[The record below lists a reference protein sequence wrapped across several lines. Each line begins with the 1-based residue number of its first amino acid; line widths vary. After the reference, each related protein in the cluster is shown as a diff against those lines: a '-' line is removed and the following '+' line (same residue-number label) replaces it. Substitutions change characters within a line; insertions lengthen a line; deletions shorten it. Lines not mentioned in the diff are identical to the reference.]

1 MKVLVLVEGE
11 AGEVAETSL
20 QAITA
25 ARALGQIE
33 AVTTSALGE
42 AAPALASHGVAIEHR
57 MEGPLLDDYAPEAWA
72 ESMVQLVA
80 EVGPGAVMAA
90 GSERG
95 NEVMAHVGARMDL
108 PMAANVTTISP
119 DSEPWQITRIRWGGS
134 LLEEAT
140 LAAPVKLLTV
150 APHAVPAAAA
160 TASGSATRQTFTPQ
174 LEELLGRTKV
184 RDRVTLTEGITLAT
198 APVVVSGG
206 RGMGSAESFALLDE
220 LAALV
225 GGAVGCSRVATNNGW
240 RSHSDQIG
248 QTGTRV
254 APELYVACG
263 ISGAIQ
269 HWVGMMASKRVLAI
283 NTDAEAPMV
292 TKSDYAVIGDA
303 LEILPA
309 IIAEIGRRRA

>member
-1 MKVLVLVEGE
+1 MKVLVFAESDGG
-11 AGEVAETSL
+11 APAETSL
-20 QAITA
+20 QAI
-25 ARALGQIE
+25 ALGRSIGQVE
-33 AVTTSALGE
+33 AVTT
-42 AAPALASHGVAIEHR
+42 PAMGDDAELFASHGVTIEHR
-57 MEGPLLDDYAPEAWA
+57 IEGPLLDDYAPEAWA
-72 ESMVQLVA
+72 EAIVQLVA
-80 EVGPGAVMAA
+80 AVAPDAVLAA

-95 NEVMAHVGARMDL
+95 NEMMAHLGARLDL
-108 PMAANVTTISP
+108 PMAANVTTITP
-119 DSEPWQITRIRWGGS
+119 APGPWAVTRVRWGGS

-140 LAAPVKLLTV
+140 LEATVKLATV
-150 APHAVPAAAA
+150 APHAVPA
-160 TASGSATRQTFTPQ
+160 TQASLSGTTVRQPFTPQ
-174 LEELLGRTKV
+174 LGDRLDRTSV

-206 RGMGSAESFALLDE
+206 RGMGSAENFALLDE
-220 LAALV
+220 LATLV

-240 RSHSDQIG
+240 RSHSDQVG

-254 APELYVACG
+254 APELYIACG

-303 LEILPA
+303 LEVIPA
-309 IIAEIGRRRA
+309 IIAEIKRRTA

>member
-1 MKVLVLVEGE
+1 MKVLVFTESEGG
-11 AGEVAETSL
+11 APAETSL
-20 QAITA
+20 QAI
-25 ARALGQIE
+25 ALGRSIGQVE
-33 AVTTSALGE
+33 AVTT
-42 AAPALASHGVAIEHR
+42 PAMGDDAGLLASHGVTTEHR

-72 ESMVQLVA
+72 EAIVQLVA
-80 EVGPGAVMAA
+80 GVAPDVVLAA

-95 NEVMAHVGARMDL
+95 NEIMAHVGARLDL
-108 PMAANVTTISP
+108 PMAANVTTLAP
-119 DSEPWQITRIRWGGS
+119 APGPWAITRVRWGGS

-140 LAAPVKLLTV
+140 LEAPLKLATV
-150 APHAVPAAAA
+150 APHAVPATPAPASGA
-160 TASGSATRQTFTPQ
+160 TARQPFTPQ
-174 LEELLGRTKV
+174 LDDHLDRTSV

-206 RGMGSAESFALLDE
+206 RGMGSAENFALLDE
-220 LAALV
+220 LATLV

-240 RSHSDQIG
+240 RSHSDQVG

-254 APELYVACG
+254 APELYIACG

-303 LEILPA
+303 LEVIPA
-309 IIAEIGRRRA
+309 IVAEIERRRS